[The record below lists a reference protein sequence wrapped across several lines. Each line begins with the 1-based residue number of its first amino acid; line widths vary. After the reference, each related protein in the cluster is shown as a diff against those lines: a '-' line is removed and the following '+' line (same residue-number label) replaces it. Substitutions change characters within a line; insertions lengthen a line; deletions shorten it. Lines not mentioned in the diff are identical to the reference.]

1 LSYQLILNK
10 KVECPDI
17 KNEPLK
23 EWPMNGSVEFVNYSA
38 KYKDDLDYALKNL
51 NLTIKPKEK
60 VNINADSTFI
70 FILILIYRP
79 R

>member
-17 KNEPLK
+17 KNGPPK

-51 NLTIKPKEK
+51 NLTIRRKGEYKCGF
-60 VNINADSTFI
+60 NFY
-70 FILILIYRP
+70 IYFDI
-79 R
+79 